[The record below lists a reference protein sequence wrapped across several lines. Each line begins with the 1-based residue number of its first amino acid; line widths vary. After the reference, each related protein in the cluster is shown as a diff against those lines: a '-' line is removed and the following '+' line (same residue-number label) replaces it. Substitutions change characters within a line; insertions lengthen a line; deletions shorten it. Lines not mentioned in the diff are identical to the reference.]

1 MDESQNK
8 VDMMQRSGSTS
19 EYISTFRNI
28 QNSAA
33 INSELNKSPEKLVAI
48 DSKKHCQ
55 TKKHMKESDGVPTK
69 QKGRSKFEK
78 QIKTL

>member
-1 MDESQNK
+1 MCQLSGSKHAKYQKPKTNEIDESQYK
-8 VDMMQRSGSTS
+8 LDMMQRSGSTS

-48 DSKKHCQ
+48 DSKKHC
-55 TKKHMKESDGVPTK
+55 
-69 QKGRSKFEK
+69 
-78 QIKTL
+78 